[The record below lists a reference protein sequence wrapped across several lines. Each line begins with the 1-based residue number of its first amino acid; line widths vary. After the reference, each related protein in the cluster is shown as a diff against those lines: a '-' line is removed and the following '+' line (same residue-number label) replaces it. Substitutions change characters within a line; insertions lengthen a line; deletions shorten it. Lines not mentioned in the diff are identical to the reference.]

1 LLSYNYREIDGFV
14 STQHSKLRTENF
26 NNRLA
31 IRKKGYGAEL
41 EGKIKLAGGN
51 RMKMKK
57 FFLIT
62 AIFIMVLLV
71 SCLINSQS
79 LADTFNGS
87 SGGSWRNLS
96 SITLNENGYPF
107 WDNKSLD
114 GSDKN
119 VGFQIPFPGGGP
131 QPNQF
136 WSIRGGVDNNVSFTN
151 DGYQKNAAL
160 LVEIA
165 GNASQNYLYAFNV
178 ADPSQKFKIFN
189 GGDSPGFSK
198 TVTIPYDHYGFLIS
212 GPGGDFY
219 SVPNEDNDR
228 SSNFAFFRNS
238 NFSDTWWIGI
248 EDLPQP
254 INKECIGDYNDM
266 IVRVTSDPVSTPEP
280 ATLLLLGSG
289 LIGLAGLARRGFKK

>member
-1 LLSYNYREIDGFV
+1 
-14 STQHSKLRTENF
+14 
-26 NNRLA
+26 
-31 IRKKGYGAEL
+31 
-41 EGKIKLAGGN
+41 
-51 RMKMKK
+51 MKMKK

-71 SCLINSQS
+71 SCLTNSQS

-87 SGGSWRNLS
+87 GGGSWRDLS

-114 GSDKN
+114 GPDKN
-119 VGFQIPFPGGGP
+119 VGFQIPLLPGL

-136 WSIRGGVDNNVSFTN
+136 WSISGAVDNNVSFTN

-165 GNASQNYLYAFNV
+165 GNASNNFLKAFNV
-178 ADPSQKFKIFN
+178 ANPLDTFLIFN
-189 GGDSPGFSK
+189 GGNSPGFSK
-198 TVTIPYDHYGFLIS
+198 TVTIPYADYGFLIS

-219 SVPNEDNDR
+219 SVPNADNDR

-238 NFSDTWWIGI
+238 TLPNTWWIAM
-248 EDLPQP
+248 EDLPEP

-266 IVRVTSDPVSTPEP
+266 IVRVTCDPVPEP
-280 ATLLLLGSG
+280 ATMILLGSG
-289 LIGLAGLARRGFKK
+289 LIGLAGLARRRFKK

>member
-1 LLSYNYREIDGFV
+1 M
-14 STQHSKLRTENF
+14 
-26 NNRLA
+26 
-31 IRKKGYGAEL
+31 KK
-41 EGKIKLAGGN
+41 
-51 RMKMKK
+51 KK

-87 SGGSWRNLS
+87 SGGSWRDLS

-107 WDNKSLD
+107 WDSKSLD
-114 GSDKN
+114 GPHKN
-119 VGFQIPFPGGGP
+119 VGFQIPFPGGDP

-136 WSIRGGVDNNVSFTN
+136 WSIGGAADNNVSFTN
-151 DGYQKNAAL
+151 GDHHKNAVL

-165 GNASQNYLYAFNV
+165 GNASKNALYAFNV
-178 ADPSQKFKIFN
+178 ANPSETVPIFS
-189 GGDSPGFSK
+189 GGNSPVLPIS
-198 TVTIPYDHYGFLIS
+198 VTIPYDHYGFLIA

-238 NFSDTWWIGI
+238 NFPDTWWIGM

-254 INKECIGDYNDM
+254 INKECKGDYNDM
-266 IVRVTSDPVSTPEP
+266 IVRVTSDPVPEP
-280 ATLLLLGSG
+280 ATMFLLGSG
-289 LIGLAGLARRGFKK
+289 LIGLAGLAKRKFHKKEL

>member
-1 LLSYNYREIDGFV
+1 
-14 STQHSKLRTENF
+14 
-26 NNRLA
+26 
-31 IRKKGYGAEL
+31 
-41 EGKIKLAGGN
+41 
-51 RMKMKK
+51 MKMKK
-57 FFLIT
+57 SFLIT

-87 SGGSWRNLS
+87 LGGSWRDLS

-114 GSDKN
+114 GHDKN
-119 VGFQIPFPGGGP
+119 VGFQIPFHGGDP

-136 WSIRGGVDNNVSFTN
+136 WSIGGAVDNNVSFTN
-151 DGYQKNAAL
+151 DGHQKNAVL

-165 GNASQNYLYAFNV
+165 GNSSSNALYAFDI
-178 ADPSQKFKIFN
+178 AHPSQTVLIFSGSN
-189 GGDSPGFSK
+189 SPVLS
-198 TVTIPYDHYGFLIS
+198 TPVTIPYSSYGFLIV

-219 SVPNEDNDR
+219 SVTGKDNDPDN

-238 NFSDTWWIGI
+238 TLPDTWWIAM
-248 EDLPQP
+248 EDLPEP

-266 IVRVTSDPVSTPEP
+266 IVRVTSDPVSVPEP
-280 ATLLLLGSG
+280 ATIFLLGSG
-289 LIGLAGLARRGFKK
+289 LLGLAGLVRRRFKKN